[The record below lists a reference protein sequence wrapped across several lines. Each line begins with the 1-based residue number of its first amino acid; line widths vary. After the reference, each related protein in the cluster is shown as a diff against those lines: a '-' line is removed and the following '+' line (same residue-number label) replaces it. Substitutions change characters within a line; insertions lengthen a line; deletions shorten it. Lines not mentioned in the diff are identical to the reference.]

1 MRIVK
6 KKKDIK
12 ARPRLALLRH
22 LRLSLS
28 ECYWCARYC
37 RSHHSPLT
45 SIHKAFII
53 AQLLYNHLIL
63 EWFLLLPPCHGLQED
78 HLVALKVS
86 PDSQIPSQGSR
97 ALICHSNQ
105 QSPTGLLNQWTALP
119 DQGLGVTPPAMDR
132 H

>member
-1 MRIVK
+1 MRKVE

-12 ARPRLALLRH
+12 GKAKIALLRH

-28 ECYWCARYC
+28 EWYWCAHSC

-63 EWFLLLPPCHGLQED
+63 EWFLLLTPCHGLQED

-105 QSPTGLLNQWTALP
+105 QFPTGLLNQRTALP
-119 DQGLGVTPPAMDR
+119 Y
-132 H
+132 